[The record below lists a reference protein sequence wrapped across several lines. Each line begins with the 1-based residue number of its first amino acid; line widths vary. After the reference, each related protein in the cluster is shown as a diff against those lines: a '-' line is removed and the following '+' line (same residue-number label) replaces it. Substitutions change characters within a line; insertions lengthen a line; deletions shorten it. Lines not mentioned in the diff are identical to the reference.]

1 MNLTSRWKAI
11 AVLVVVFVLGLVAGI
26 GGTALVVRRS
36 LQKQIA
42 TGMIE
47 TPLIDRLEKEMKT
60 SLNLTPA
67 EQTAVGAELDI
78 TRRQLIERR
87 QHMIEGLRATSEDTL
102 SRIKS
107 HLPPDKQAMLEE
119 RARNRLAPWGLLDK
133 K

>member
-1 MNLTSRWKAI
+1 MNPTSRWKAI
-11 AVLVVVFVLGLVAGI
+11 AVLVVVFVFGLVAGI

-42 TGMIE
+42 TGMVG
-47 TPLIDRLEKEMKT
+47 TPLIDRLEKEMKI

-78 TRRQLIERR
+78 TRRELIESRK
-87 QHMIEGLRATSEDTL
+87 HMIEGLRTTSEDTL

-119 RARNRLAPWGLLDK
+119 RARNRLAPWGLLNQK
-133 K
+133 

>member
-1 MNLTSRWKAI
+1 MNPTSRWKAI
-11 AVLVVVFVLGLVAGI
+11 AVLVVVFLLGLVAGI
-26 GGTALVVRRS
+26 GGTALVVRRT

-42 TGMIE
+42 TGMVG

-60 SLNLTPA
+60 TLHLTPA

-78 TRRQLIERR
+78 TRHQLIERR
-87 QHMIEGLRATSEDTL
+87 QHMIEGLRTTSEDTL
-102 SRIKS
+102 SRIKA

-119 RARNRLAPWGLLDK
+119 RARNRLAPWGLLNK